1 MGWAKREKEAGKLGE
16 EKREA
21 PKVREKK
28 KKKKKKEKER
38 KEEASWVFF
47 FVIFFSHLEGDIK
60 FSTFIFNNKSICV
73 TLTLMYF
80 INEFIFFLTKFIVCF
95 DLFLV

>member
-28 KKKKKKEKER
+28 KKRKKKEMK
-38 KEEASWVFF
+38 KLVAFF
-47 FVIFFSHLEGDIK
+47 FVVFFSHLEGDIK